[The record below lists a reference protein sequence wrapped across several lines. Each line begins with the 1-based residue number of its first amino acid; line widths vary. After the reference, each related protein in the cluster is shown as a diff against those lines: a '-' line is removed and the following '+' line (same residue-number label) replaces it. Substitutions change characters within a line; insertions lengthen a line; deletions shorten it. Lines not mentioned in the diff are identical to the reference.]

1 MEKEL
6 EQLKNK
12 INNYLS
18 LDDEIMYILYNLKKE
33 GDVEVLFDKSLWQ
46 LAFYEMKGVSNNL
59 LISNLNFD
67 LNGVI
72 PFSEELDE
80 TIFRLEISGL
90 LPYYI
95 NNDVMFDLSHINITK
110 VFDEEK
116 RSELDKGSEILR
128 KFLFKE

>member
-6 EQLKNK
+6 EQLKDK

-18 LDDEIMYILYNLKKE
+18 LDDEIMYILYNLKNE
-33 GDVEVLFDKSLWQ
+33 GDVEVPFDKSLWQ
-46 LAFYEMKGVSNNL
+46 LAFYEMKCVLNNL
-59 LISNLNFD
+59 IISNLNFD
-67 LNGVI
+67 INGVI

-80 TIFRLEISGL
+80 SIFRLEISGL

-95 NNDVMFDLSHINITK
+95 NDDVMCDLSHINITK

-116 RSELDKGSEILR
+116 RRELDRGSEILR
-128 KFLFKE
+128 KTLFKE